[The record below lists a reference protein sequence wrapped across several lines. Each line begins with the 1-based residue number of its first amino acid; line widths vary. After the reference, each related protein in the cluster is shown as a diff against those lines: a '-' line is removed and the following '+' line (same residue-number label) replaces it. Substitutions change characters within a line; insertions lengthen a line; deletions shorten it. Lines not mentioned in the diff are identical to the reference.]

1 MSRRTAFQNGPFSA
15 PVPDHAVPF
24 GRRQLSMVL
33 VFAEQSEKRVE
44 CFPNQLQEICL
55 YFTMHVACFTFE
67 RYTKH
72 LHRSHRAPG
81 GPSDW
86 QTVRDTPY
94 GDDHFSSPSRT
105 GCTFAPSA
113 WCSRKGAMFGLLS
126 RKPDI
131 GTASCMFF
139 HLDYGATCVTNLL
152 IFRCHS
158 SAATIGT
165 TFSLPSHG
173 SLFRLSG
180 IPKETS
186 DISTVY
192 NNI

>member
-86 QTVRDTPY
+86 QTVRDMGMTTFPVRPAQVVLLRLRL
-94 GDDHFSSPSRT
+94 GVPEKVQCLVCCPGSRI
-105 GCTFAPSA
+105 SA
-113 WCSRKGAMFGLLS
+113 QHHACSFTLITGLL
-126 RKPDI
+126 
-131 GTASCMFF
+131 
-139 HLDYGATCVTNLL
+139 V
-152 IFRCHS
+152 
-158 SAATIGT
+158 
-165 TFSLPSHG
+165 
-173 SLFRLSG
+173 
-180 IPKETS
+180 
-186 DISTVY
+186 
-192 NNI
+192 